1 MALLSL
7 FIPRWPWPKLEY
19 STIWCQERSRGTG
32 RRRCS
37 SRWGEVVEVGRV
49 GEGLKKGGGGEG
61 GQKVRGR
68 MVWRWR
74 WCRLHGMLEWGQED
88 DGRG

>member
-1 MALLSL
+1 M
-7 FIPRWPWPKLEY
+7 
-19 STIWCQERSRGTG
+19 
-32 RRRCS
+32 
-37 SRWGEVVEVGRV
+37 